1 MKSLYSTPSMLL
13 ILTLMLLLCAGVSV
27 FVGPVSEVD
36 WQIIQQVRVPRVF
49 LAVIVG
55 FGLATAGAV
64 LQGVLRNPLADPFIL
79 GTSSAATAGVMLAGL
94 VGLRSGPHFVY
105 LFALAFAL
113 LSILLVYKIAQT
125 KGKTPV
131 QTLILAGVI
140 VSLFFNAWVFVFF
153 SVFHREEHNVLFFLL
168 GTLTEGEGLK
178 ITISCLL
185 IVSGVIVSWIL
196 SRDLNL
202 LTQGESTA
210 LHLGLPVEVSKK
222 ILFVTAST
230 MVAAS
235 VAVAGMIGFVG
246 LITPHLMRMLIGPD
260 HKRLIPASALAGATF
275 LVLADALA
283 RTIYAPLDIPVGAVT
298 ALIGSPYFVY
308 LLRTRHRAGEF

>member
-1 MKSLYSTPSMLL
+1 MNTSRATTGMLAM
-13 ILTLMLLLCAGVSV
+13 LTLLLVVCAGVSLLI
-27 FVGPVSEVD
+27 GPVGEVD
-36 WQIIQQVRVPRVF
+36 WAIIRQVRVPRVL

-79 GTSSAATAGVMLAGL
+79 GTSSAATAGVMVAGL
-94 VGLRSGPHFVY
+94 LGLRSGPYAIYF
-105 LFALAFAL
+105 FALAFAI
-113 LSILLVYKIAQT
+113 LSIALVYRIARSQ
-125 KGKTPV
+125 GKTPV

-168 GTLTEGEGLK
+168 GTLTEGETVKIWLSSVLILGGVGL
-178 ITISCLL
+178 
-185 IVSGVIVSWIL
+185 SWIL

-202 LTQGESTA
+202 LTQGEQA
-210 LHLGLPVEVSKK
+210 AFHLGLRVETSKR

-230 MVAAS
+230 MVAAA

-246 LITPHLMRMLIGPD
+246 LIIPHMMRMMTGPN
-260 HKRLIPASALAGATF
+260 HKTLIPASALGGATF
-275 LVLADALA
+275 LVLADAVA
-283 RTIYAPLDIPVGAVT
+283 RTAYAPLEIPVGAIT

-308 LLRTRHRAGEF
+308 LLRSRQRAGEF

>member
-1 MKSLYSTPSMLL
+1 MKSPQSAAVTLTSLAVLL
-13 ILTLMLLLCAGVSV
+13 VVCAGASI
-27 FVGPVSEVD
+27 FIGPVGDVD
-36 WQIIQQVRVPRVF
+36 WNIIRQLRLPRVL

-55 FGLATAGAV
+55 FGLATAGVV

-79 GTSSAATAGVMLAGL
+79 GTSSAATAGVMVAGL
-94 VGLRSGPHFVY
+94 VGLRSGPYSIY

-125 KGKTPV
+125 QGKTPV

-153 SVFHREEHNVLFFLL
+153 SLFHREQHNVLFFLL
-168 GTLTEGEGLK
+168 GTLTEGETLK
-178 ITISCLL
+178 IT
-185 IVSGVIVSWIL
+185 VSSLMILFGVAVSWIL

-202 LTQGESTA
+202 LTQGEEA
-210 LHLGLPVEVSKK
+210 AFHLGLRVELSKK
-222 ILFVTAST
+222 ILFATASM
-230 MVAAS
+230 MVAAA

-246 LITPHLMRMLIGPD
+246 LIIPHMMRMMTGPN
-260 HKRLIPASALAGATF
+260 HKTLIPASALGGATF

-283 RTIYAPLDIPVGAVT
+283 RTVYAPLEIPVGAIT

-308 LLRTRHRAGEF
+308 LLRSRQRAGEF